1 MTTSQNTEKKKSGV
15 FGKFLAWLLVVAFLV
30 VGGFIYYKYYFVFGE
45 GVKSGELNYAVK
57 KGNLFKTYEG
67 KLIQGGLRTQAGGSG
82 VSSNEFEFSV
92 ENDSIFKI
100 LELNSGKYFDL
111 HYKEYHGVLPWRGNT
126 RYIVDEIINMKEPT
140 SRF

>member
-15 FGKFLAWLLVVAFLV
+15 FGKILAWLLIIVFLT
-30 VGGFIYYKYYFVFGE
+30 VGGFVYYKYYFVFGE
-45 GVKSGELNYAVK
+45 GVKSGYLNFAVK

-67 KLIQGGLRTQAGGSG
+67 KLIQEGLRAQTGTG
-82 VSSNEFEFSV
+82 VSSNEFEFSI

-126 RYIVDEIINMKEPT
+126 RYVVDQVINMK
-140 SRF
+140 